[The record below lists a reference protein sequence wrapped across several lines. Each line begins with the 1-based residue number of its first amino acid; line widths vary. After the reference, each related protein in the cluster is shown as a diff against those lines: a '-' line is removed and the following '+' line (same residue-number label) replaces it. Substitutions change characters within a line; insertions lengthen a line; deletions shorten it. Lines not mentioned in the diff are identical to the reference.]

1 MYNLL
6 NFFIGIIISCMYEF
20 GLIDSY
26 SANFL
31 NQKVAYLCTAV
42 VYWWGYTPLHYEY
55 PPGT

>member
-6 NFFIGIIISCMYEF
+6 NFFM

-31 NQKVAYLCTAV
+31 SQNVAYLCTAV